1 MIVTETRI
9 LNGRTFDYSYSDSG
23 MMIERDGSQYSEAYD
38 PQGSGRTYAETDA
51 LIETNTDD
59 SGTLTATEVT

>member
-9 LNGRTFDYSYSDSG
+9 LNGRTFYYSYSDSG

-38 PQGSGRTYAETDA
+38 PKGSGRTYIETDA

-59 SGTLTATEVT
+59 SGTLTTTEV

>member
-23 MMIERDGSQYSEAYD
+23 MIIERDGSQYSEAYD
-38 PQGSGRTYAETDA
+38 PQGSGRTYTETDA

-59 SGTLTATEVT
+59 SGTLTTTEV